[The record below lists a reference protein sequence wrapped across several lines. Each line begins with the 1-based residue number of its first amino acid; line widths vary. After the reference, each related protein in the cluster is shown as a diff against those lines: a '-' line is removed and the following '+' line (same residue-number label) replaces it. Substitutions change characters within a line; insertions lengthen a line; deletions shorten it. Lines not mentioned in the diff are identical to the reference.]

1 MGRRVDSANS
11 AEVARSLR
19 SDAHVPAHAIA
30 EAPARGAASRLV
42 DASNDADLD
51 AIVAAGTGNPAAFFG
66 PAQAASRRLVQGSG
80 AAQRGLPVA
89 PPAGSLTFCIGSDH
103 PVTLQQIARLREA
116 KPDAVVL
123 PLGSSPIAALF
134 RPLRRRYRPAVCT
147 RGWSAAHRST
157 GEVLPGIPWGIL
169 RCGYHGTPVTKSG
182 GFGDPDALIRVA
194 EFFQ

>member
-1 MGRRVDSANS
+1 M
-11 AEVARSLR
+11 
-19 SDAHVPAHAIA
+19 PAHAIA
-30 EAPARGAASRLV
+30 EALARGARVVSV

-51 AIVAAGTGNPAAFFG
+51 AIVAAGTGNP
-66 PAQAASRRLVQGSG
+66 RRILWAGSG
-80 AAQRGLPVA
+80 GLAAALSRQWGRATGLPVA

-123 PLGSSPIAALF
+123 PLGSLPDCGALV
-134 RPLRRRYRPAVCT
+134 LSGGDTASAVC
-147 RGWSAAHRST
+147 RAAGARRIDLR

-169 RCGYHGTPVTKSG
+169 RCGRFDGTPVVTKSG